1 MNDFDSEHQR
11 GVAELEARLAD
22 KTGAI
27 QGICE
32 WGGESFLELARRQ
45 ARELTARDRPP
56 EFRLEGFLRRGI
68 IDAFDDRTGV
78 ALGHLEEARRLAIDL
93 EDYDRAAQAV
103 RLVAAVTE
111 DPDEAAEA
119 RALQKEYEAE
129 AARWGAPERFQQF
142 ELDHD

>member
-1 MNDFDSEHQR
+1 MNDFDGEHQR
-11 GVAELEARLAD
+11 GVAELEAQLAD

-45 ARELTARDRPP
+45 ARELTAHDRPP

-68 IDAFDDRTGV
+68 IDAFDGRTGN
-78 ALGHLEEARRLAIDL
+78 ALRYFEEARRLAIDL

-103 RLVAAVTE
+103 KLVAIVTE
-111 DPDEAAEA
+111 DPDEAEAA
-119 RALQKEYEAE
+119 RALQLEYEAE
-129 AARWGAPERFQQF
+129 AEKWGAPERFQRF
-142 ELDHD
+142 EIDHD